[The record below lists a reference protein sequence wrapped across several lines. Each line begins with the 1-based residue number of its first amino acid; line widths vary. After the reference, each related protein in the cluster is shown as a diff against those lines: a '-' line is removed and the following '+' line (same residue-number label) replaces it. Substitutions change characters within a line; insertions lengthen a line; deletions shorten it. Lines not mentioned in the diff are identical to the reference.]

1 MSAIVCPPKVGD
13 SGPHFHA
20 VKTGSEPVT
29 HDVYRPEARPF
40 EERSRV
46 LAGFQP
52 DRMHILQ
59 PKNLADDG
67 RQQDAANS
75 ASVAIA
81 SHDGPA
87 DVGLALDAS
96 GRVAPACGEIIAF
109 DDDEIR
115 SWELIEKSFELDA
128 FFRQEVPRCVA
139 IERLQAVSPVCNLV
153 WTHHSY
159 RCVTVIASVISSVGQ
174 PVLAESVGV
183 AVMVNPAL
191 RISAV

>member
-13 SGPHFHA
+13 SCPHCHA

-29 HDVYRPEARPF
+29 HDVYLPQARPF

-67 RQQDAANS
+67 RQQ
-75 ASVAIA
+75 
-81 SHDGPA
+81 
-87 DVGLALDAS
+87 
-96 GRVAPACGEIIAF
+96 
-109 DDDEIR
+109 
-115 SWELIEKSFELDA
+115 LIEKSFELDA